1 MISEKKKP
9 RENSSFRAI
18 MKVFFAFRVS
28 LRARNPATIL
38 ETATGSPEVGGRKKN
53 LRNLRNLPQS
63 GDVIKTA
70 PLQGNYGNYEN

>member
-1 MISEKKKP
+1 MFGKDRIRKGKASIPEDG
-9 RENSSFRAI
+9 RA
-18 MKVFFAFRVS
+18 
-28 LRARNPATIL
+28 